1 MKTAG
6 GGGGI
11 HSKQHQ
17 VIHSQRPESKVHRSN
32 SLQVRGKETP
42 SLSQR
47 VNSGKL
53 MIGSKKVTL
62 GAIYA
67 GNALAGMCT
76 PGKAISVIDQ
86 SQTIMSIEQ
95 FKELNRGLSS
105 NPA

>member
-17 VIHSQRPESKVHRSN
+17 VIHSQRPGIKVHRSN

-47 VNSGKL
+47 VNSGRL
-53 MIGSKKVTL
+53 VIGSKKATI
-62 GAIYA
+62 GAMNG
-67 GNALAGMCT
+67 GNALGGMFT
-76 PGKAISVIDQ
+76 PGKAISVLDQ
-86 SQTIMSIEQ
+86 SQTIMSIE
-95 FKELNRGLSS
+95 
-105 NPA
+105 